1 MIIILMRLNTSP
13 TRIFDKSLWEFIPD
27 SLESAGRREISAQ
40 ITRQRWI
47 VDWEAGDCG
56 KAVRAILADPAQ
68 VVVIY

>member
-13 TRIFDKSLWEFIPD
+13 TRIFDKSLWGCIPD

-47 VDWEAGDCG
+47 VDWEAGDYG
-56 KAVRAILADPAQ
+56 KAVRAILADPPQ